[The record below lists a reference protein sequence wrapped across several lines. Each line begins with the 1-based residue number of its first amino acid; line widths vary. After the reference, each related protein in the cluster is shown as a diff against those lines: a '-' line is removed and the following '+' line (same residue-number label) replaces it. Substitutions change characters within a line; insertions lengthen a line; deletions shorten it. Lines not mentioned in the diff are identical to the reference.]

1 MGQDQDAKTKQR
13 LLEAAREVFAERGP
27 REATVRDICARAR
40 ANVAAVN
47 YHFGGKERLY
57 MAVLLDFVQRS
68 LERYPIRMG
77 LEPDATP
84 MERLYAYIRSL
95 LHRLRGDGDP
105 LEEKLGQLLTSELME
120 PSEYF
125 IQVLDK
131 VLMPVHEELL
141 DVMRQILPGV
151 PDQTVQLCAAGVTGH
166 CLFFDNMKQLIR
178 RVRPDL
184 SLDRLGVDLVTDFVY
199 RYACAGIASMAAR
212 P

>member
-1 MGQDQDAKTKQR
+1 
-13 LLEAAREVFAERGP
+13 
-27 REATVRDICARAR
+27 
-40 ANVAAVN
+40 
-47 YHFGGKERLY
+47 
-57 MAVLLDFVQRS
+57 
-68 LERYPIRMG
+68 
-77 LEPDATP
+77 
-84 MERLYAYIRSL
+84 
-95 LHRLRGDGDP
+95 
-105 LEEKLGQLLTSELME
+105 ME

-141 DVMRQILPGV
+141 DVMRQLLPGV